1 MGQSSGAGGR
11 QRSAPTEAAV
21 AGSSPAASIA
31 SATPAAVQAVAGL
44 QIALL
49 GRLRVHGASGQSLLP
64 NARKTQGLLAILS
77 LSIGRPVR
85 RSRVA
90 GLLWDRVTDEQ
101 ARNSLRQAVAELV
114 DVLAPS
120 GHAAIEAGR
129 EDILLRASCCRTDL
143 SAIEAAMQGEAEEW
157 PRPAGALLEEMDGIS
172 ASFDHW
178 LAQERSRIEN
188 RLRDGFEARIER
200 LCRTDASAE
209 RRIAAAKD
217 LLAFDPTHER
227 AWRLII
233 AELGRLGDMG
243 QALREYARCEQTLR
257 RLLDAEPS
265 AETQALRQRLKRAG
279 AVPPVPA
286 QPPPASG
293 TTAPVPEE
301 PSERQA
307 SIAVLP
313 FTVAPEG
320 AEASFLA
327 SGLAEGIIQM
337 LSGIGDLIVISRGST
352 LAYAGRVADPR
363 VVGRELRVRYA
374 LQGHVSAIGGKLR
387 VYAELS
393 ETATGRVVRAHRHDA
408 TPAEVFALQDEVSAA
423 IVAAIAPS
431 VKAHDLA
438 KARRKPPNSLN
449 AYDLLLSGLDLLYQL
464 DRAPFEQA
472 GEMLRRAIALDPG
485 FAAPYSH
492 LATWHNFRTAQ
503 GWTPAAATDREGAA
517 QLSAQALQLDHN
529 DAVALAIQGQVLSF
543 TRRDYIGARQFLDR
557 AIMVGP
563 SCPMA
568 WVLSSATHGWTGD
581 GATAVE
587 HAERALRISP
597 FDPFAFFIEHMISQ
611 GHYVAGD
618 HEAAVEWGRR
628 AVARNARLTSNLRT
642 LAAALVATGRK
653 EAARAVAARVMQI
666 EPGFRLGHFAS
677 RTPFEPGIRAIHVAR
692 LREAGLPE

>member
-1 MGQSSGAGGR
+1 MGQSGGAGHD
-11 QRSAPTEAAV
+11 QRNASTEAAI
-21 AGSSPAASIA
+21 AGTMQGASTALIVPA
-31 SATPAAVQAVAGL
+31 TLPAEAGL
-44 QIALL
+44 EIALL
-49 GRLRVHGASGQSLLP
+49 GQLRVRNASGRSLLP
-64 NARKTQGLLAILS
+64 RARKTQGLLAFLA

-85 RSRVA
+85 RSHVA

-114 DVLAPS
+114 DILAPC
-120 GHAAIEAGR
+120 GIVALEAGR
-129 EDILLRASCCRTDL
+129 EEILLRSPVCTTDL
-143 SAIEAAMQGEAEEW
+143 ARIEAAMQDEAAEW
-157 PRPAGALLEEMDGIS
+157 PRPGGALLEEMDGIS
-172 ASFDHW
+172 TSFDHW

-200 LCRTDASAE
+200 LCRTEASGE

-217 LLAFDPTHER
+217 LLAVDPTHER

-257 RLLDAEPS
+257 RLLDAAPS
-265 AETQALRQRLKRAG
+265 AETQALRQRLKRGGWAAPAPPQPAAPLEA
-279 AVPPVPA
+279 AVPV
-286 QPPPASG
+286 
-293 TTAPVPEE
+293 VEE
-301 PSERQA
+301 PPERQA

-327 SGLAEGIIQM
+327 SGLAEGIIQI
-337 LSGIGDLIVISRGST
+337 LSGIGDLMVISRGSA

-363 VVGRELRVRYA
+363 LVGQELRVRYA

-408 TPAEVFALQDEVSAA
+408 TPADVFALQDEVSAA

-431 VKAHDLA
+431 VRAHDLA

-449 AYDLLLSGLDLLYQL
+449 AYDLLLSGLDLMYLL

-472 GEMLRRAIALDPG
+472 GDMLRRAITLDPG
-485 FAAPYSH
+485 FAAPCSH

-503 GWTPAAATDREGAA
+503 GWTPAAATDRDGAA
-517 QLSAQALQLDHN
+517 QLSARALQLDHN

-581 GATAVE
+581 GVMAVE

-611 GHYVAGD
+611 GHYVAGA

-642 LAAALVATGRK
+642 LAAALVATGRR

-677 RTPFEPGIRAIHVAR
+677 RTPFEPGIRAVHVAR
-692 LREAGLPE
+692 LREAGLPD